1 MCAQDRRRLIP
12 APTNT
17 PEDAGPYITLGMCYA
32 SNPQT
37 GESDVTIHRMCIQS
51 RDELSIFLQPG
62 ARHIG
67 YFRELAEAKGL
78 SVERTV
84 YVEDLPAW
92 LIDEPRS
99 MILRFAAR
107 IAS

>member
-1 MCAQDRRRLIP
+1 MPKPCIRAVFFKHCRSETANAFLP
-12 APTNT
+12 A
-17 PEDAGPYITLGMCYA
+17 GQYA
-32 SNPQT
+32 CMFLHEADNEQ
-37 GESDVTIHRMCIQS
+37 IFY
-51 RDELSIFLQPG
+51 LSPWVKRFV
-62 ARHIG
+62 
-67 YFRELAEAKGL
+67 ELAEAKGL

-107 IAS
+107 ITS